1 MGLTLRLCQGPA
13 MMSGTEAAF
22 GSPFSQLPMQLLES
36 FPFLTTTCVD
46 VQTTEG
52 SWATPPPALVYQS
65 DCLSDTGCCVDAS
78 RGGGGARSLG
88 CPELG
93 SGGPPACTR
102 APVTRPSAVC
112 TLVLS

>member
-22 GSPFSQLPMQLLES
+22 GSPFSQFPMQLLES

-65 DCLSDTGCCVDAS
+65 DSVSQTPAAVLTRHGEAV
-78 RGGGGARSLG
+78 ARALWG
-88 CPELG
+88 
-93 SGGPPACTR
+93 
-102 APVTRPSAVC
+102 
-112 TLVLS
+112 VLSWGVGALLPAPERP